1 MPGRADEV
9 IAATRARLGLLV
21 VAAALAS
28 PPVAAAEPIE
38 RQLRVGAV
46 ERSYLVDLP
55 PAYDGRRA
63 LPVVLVFHGGG
74 GAALSART
82 QTRMSEKAQAEG
94 FIAVYPQGS
103 GVLSA
108 RLLTWNATTCCGY
121 AMQRRIDEAAFV
133 AALLDDLGASFA
145 IDRSRVYATGI
156 SNGGMMAYL
165 SACALA
171 ERFAAIAVVAGELT
185 LPDCRPTRPVS
196 VLVIHGTADQNLP
209 FDGGVGAKALARH
222 EVRSVRFAVDFWRTH
237 DRCPATAATEHA
249 GSVIRERYAPCA
261 SASAVELVT
270 IEGGGH
276 SWPGGARL
284 ARFLDEPSAALDA
297 TREIWAFFG
306 RH

>member
-1 MPGRADEV
+1 M
-9 IAATRARLGLLV
+9 TTHLRLLML
-21 VAAALAS
+21 AAALALPS
-28 PPVAAAEPIE
+28 AVSAEPIE
-38 RQLRVGAV
+38 RHVRVGEV
-46 ERSYLVDLP
+46 ERSYLVELP
-55 PAYDGRRA
+55 AAYDGRRA
-63 LPVVLVFHGGG
+63 LPAVLVFHGGG

-82 QTRMSEKAQAEG
+82 QTRMSEKGHAEG

-121 AMQRRIDEAAFV
+121 AMQHRIDEAAFV
-133 AALLDDLGASFA
+133 RALLDDLDANFRL
-145 IDRSRVYATGI
+145 DRARVYATGI

-185 LPDCRPTRPVS
+185 TPDCRPTRPVS

-209 FDGGVGAKALARH
+209 YDGGVGAKALARH
-222 EVRSVRFAVDFWRTH
+222 TVRAVRFAVDLWRAR
-237 DRCPATAATEHA
+237 DGCPDVAATERA
-249 GSVIRERYAPCA
+249 GGLTRERHAPCV
-261 SASAVELVT
+261 SGSEVELITV
-270 IEGGGH
+270 EGGGH

-284 ARFLDEPSAALDA
+284 ARVLDEPSTALDA
-297 TREIWAFFG
+297 TDVIWTFFA

>member
-1 MPGRADEV
+1 MT
-9 IAATRARLGLLV
+9 ATCTRLCLLTL
-21 VAAALAS
+21 AAALTW
-28 PPVAAAEPIE
+28 PVVVAAEPIE
-38 RQLRVGAV
+38 RHVRVGAV
-46 ERSYLVDLP
+46 ERSYLVHLP

-63 LPVVLVFHGGG
+63 LPAVLVFHGGG

-82 QTRMSEKAQAEG
+82 QTRMSEKGQAEG

-103 GVLSA
+103 GLLSA
-108 RLLTWNATTCCGY
+108 KLLTWNAATCCGY
-121 AMQRRIDEAAFV
+121 AMQRRVDEAAFV
-133 AALLDDLGASFA
+133 AALLDDLEASFA

-171 ERFAAIAVVAGELT
+171 DRFAAIAVVAGELT
-185 LPDCRPTRPVS
+185 VADCRPTRPVA

-209 FDGGVGAKALARH
+209 YDGGEGAKALARH
-222 EVRSVRFAVDFWRTH
+222 AARSVRFAVDFWRSR
-237 DRCPATAATEHA
+237 DRCADSATTERA
-249 GSVIRERYAPCA
+249 GAVTRERFDSCA
-261 SASAVELVT
+261 ANSAVELIT

-284 ARFLDEPSAALDA
+284 ARFLDEPSMALDA
-297 TREIWAFFG
+297 TSEIWAFFA